1 MFELFYEIIHVL
13 LNFILLIYLLLLSIF
28 YQVNIKNEQFAAV
41 FSIADYEFDLL
52 RIHQLYLAFI
62 IYLILLILFM
72 DIFLYLLL
80 VYQLASML
88 NFSFI
93 SSIIHLLL
101 VR

>member
-13 LNFILLIYLLLLSIF
+13 LNFILLISLLLLSIF
-28 YQVNIKNEQFAAV
+28 YQVNIKNEQFVAV
-41 FSIADYEFDLL
+41 FSITDYEFDLL
-52 RIHQLYLAFI
+52 RIHQLYLTFI
-62 IYLILLILFM
+62 IYLILPILFM

-88 NFSFI
+88 NFFFI
-93 SSIIHLLL
+93 LNIIHLLL